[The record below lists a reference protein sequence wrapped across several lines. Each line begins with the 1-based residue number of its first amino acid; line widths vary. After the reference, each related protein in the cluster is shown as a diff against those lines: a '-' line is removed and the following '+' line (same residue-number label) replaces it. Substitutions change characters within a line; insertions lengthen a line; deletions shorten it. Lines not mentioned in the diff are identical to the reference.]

1 MDKKSRIINSILLS
15 IIGICFFPIVIYL
28 LVYIYSKLNVSIFEG
43 GTMKSYI
50 ADLFL
55 FFGLPIFL
63 MVSGIYQYFLHKY
76 YKLIE
81 KDNLNKEK
89 EDAE

>member
-15 IIGICFFPIVIYL
+15 IMGICFFPIVIYL
-28 LVYIYSKLNVSIFEG
+28 LIYIYSKLNIPMFEG
-43 GTMKSYI
+43 ETIKSYM
-50 ADLFL
+50 ADVVIY
-55 FFGLPIFL
+55 FGIPIFL

-81 KDNLNKEK
+81 KDSLNEKK
-89 EDAE
+89 EDVE

>member
-15 IIGICFFPIVIYL
+15 IMGICFFPIVIYL
-28 LVYIYSKLNVSIFEG
+28 LVYIYSKLNISMFEG
-43 GTMKSYI
+43 GTIKSCI
-50 ADLFL
+50 ADIFL
-55 FFGLPIFL
+55 FFGIPIFL

-81 KDNLNKEK
+81 KDSLNEKK
-89 EDAE
+89 EDVE